1 MNNVEE
7 IIATAKKQGLKN
19 LSEFESKQLLSEY
32 GIPVVR
38 EILVRDLQEA
48 KDAASE
54 LGYPV
59 VIKACSAEVTHK
71 TEKGLIKVDLRGET
85 ELTEAFQTLQRHSEG
100 FATEF
105 LIQQMIKGPRE
116 LVIGMKRDQQFGP
129 CVMFGL
135 GGIFTEILHDVSFRV
150 APIDEGDALS
160 MMRDIRGHKILEG
173 IRGLDPVDL
182 GILSQGLIGLG
193 RLGLEQAEIQEI
205 DVNPLIVQ
213 GSKPIGVDALV
224 VLEDTETTS
233 Y

>member
-7 IIATAKKQGLKN
+7 IIATARKQGLKN

-32 GIPVVR
+32 GIPMVR
-38 EILVRDLQEA
+38 EILVRDLQGA

-59 VIKACSAEVTHK
+59 VIKACSSEVTHK

-100 FATEF
+100 LATEF
-105 LIQQMIKGPRE
+105 LIQQMIKEPRE

-182 GILSQGLIGLG
+182 ETLSQGLIGLG
-193 RLGLEQAEIQEI
+193 RLGLEQAEVQEI

-224 VLEDTETTS
+224 VLDDPRS
-233 Y
+233 S

>member
-1 MNNVEE
+1 MRKVDE
-7 IIATAKKQGLKN
+7 IIATAKKRGQKT
-19 LSEFESKQLLSEY
+19 LSEFESKQVLSEY

-38 EILVRDLQEA
+38 EILVRDLKEA

-54 LGYPV
+54 MGYPV
-59 VIKACSAEVTHK
+59 VMKVCSSEVTHK
-71 TEKGLIKVDLRGET
+71 TEKGLIKIDLRSET
-85 ELTEAFQTLQRHSEG
+85 ELTEAYQTLQRLSAG
-100 FATEF
+100 LATEF
-105 LIQQMIKGPRE
+105 LIQRMIKGARE

-150 APIDEGDALS
+150 APIDKEDALS
-160 MMRDIRGHKILEG
+160 MMQDIRGRRILEG

-182 GILSQGLIGLG
+182 DILSQGLIGLG
-193 RLGLEQAEIQEI
+193 RLGLERADIEEI

-224 VLEDTETTS
+224 VLGDTQAF
-233 Y
+233 

>member
-1 MNNVEE
+1 MNKVDE
-7 IIATAKKQGLKN
+7 IIAAAKKQGQKT

-32 GIPVVR
+32 GIPIVR
-38 EILVRDLQEA
+38 EVLVQDLASAQ
-48 KDAASE
+48 DAASE
-54 LGYPV
+54 IGYPV
-59 VIKACSAEVTHK
+59 VIKACSSEVTHK
-71 TEKGLIKVDLRGET
+71 TEKGLIKVDLRTET
-85 ELTEAFQTLQRHSEG
+85 ELTEAFQTLQRLSEG
-100 FATEF
+100 LETEF

-150 APIDEGDALS
+150 APIDKGDALS

-182 GILSQGLIGLG
+182 EILSRSLVGLG
-193 RLGLEQAEIQEI
+193 RLGLEHADIQEI

-224 VLEDTETTS
+224 VLGETQAL
-233 Y
+233 

>member
-7 IIATAKKQGLKN
+7 IIAAAKKQGLKN

-32 GIPVVR
+32 GIPMVR

-48 KDAASE
+48 MDGASE

-59 VIKACSAEVTHK
+59 VIKACSSEVTHK

-85 ELTEAFQTLQRHSEG
+85 ELAEAFQTLQRHSEG

-193 RLGLEQAEIQEI
+193 RLGLEQAEIQEV

-224 VLEDTETTS
+224 VLDDTQFS
-233 Y
+233 